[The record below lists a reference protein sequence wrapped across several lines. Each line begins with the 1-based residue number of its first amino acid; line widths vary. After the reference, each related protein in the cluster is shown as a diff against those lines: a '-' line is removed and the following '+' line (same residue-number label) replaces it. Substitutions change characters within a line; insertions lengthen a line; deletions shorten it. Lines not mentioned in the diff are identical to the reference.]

1 MLQERRKNNDS
12 VVENG
17 VEVTYSSDC
26 ELFLMDTETGEYD
39 AKIDVYSNHI
49 ETYVSKDSYWEEH
62 DHYHTDDEGILKRY
76 MVWKQESGK
85 IPVGVSYL

>member
-1 MLQERRKNNDS
+1 MAEWNDS

-62 DHYHTDDEGILKRY
+62 DHYHTDDEGNTKEVHGMETRE
-76 MVWKQESGK
+76 WKDTCRS
-85 IPVGVSYL
+85 